1 MSLVD
6 ERSLLKRLDEAD
18 RFFLRRYENYLEQV
32 FSISEHV
39 MEKRYTMQQLAVLPL
54 PVAGELGHML
64 TSHAQDL
71 LAAGQA
77 HAGILVQDLHRQ
89 YDTKKLADWQPWFL
103 GEGSYRKLASPIVI
117 DPENFWLEPVAAL
130 DALGARESMLAH
142 DVEGTLWVDVKEI
155 MLNHLR
161 GVSRK
166 ETIAALDDL
175 SQVNLRRAE
184 LITTTEGTYA
194 YNRGRLAGYHDAAV
208 DYVMFSAVMDMRT
221 SRQCLSRHGKVMRM
235 DSADLA
241 NNVPPLHG
249 RCRSVLSPLF
259 SAYQSNYMTKDNLDW
274 SKVAPL
280 PKGWK
285 VA

>member
-1 MSLVD
+1 MD

-18 RFFLRRYENYLEQV
+18 RFFLRRYENYLEQI
-32 FSISEHV
+32 FSIAEHG
-39 MEKRYTMQQLAVLPL
+39 MEKRYTMQQLSMMQI
-54 PVAGELGHML
+54 PVAGELGRML

-77 HAGILVQDLHRQ
+77 HAGVLVQGLHRQ
-89 YDTKKLADWQPWFL
+89 YGTNKLSDWQPWFL
-103 GEGSYRKLASPIVI
+103 EDGSYRKLASPIVI

-130 DALGARESMLAH
+130 DALSARENMLAH
-142 DVEGTLWVDVKEI
+142 DVEGKLWVDVKKL
-155 MLNHLR
+155 MLNHLQ

-166 ETIAALDDL
+166 ETIAALNDL

-221 SRQCLSRHGKVMRM
+221 SSQCRSRHGKVMRM

-249 RCRSVLSPLF
+249 RCRSILSPLF
-259 SAYQSNYMTKDNLDW
+259 AAYQAEYLTKENLDW
-274 SKVAPL
+274 SKAAPL